1 MPDRSVDRSRWLQ
14 TPCALRLGGPN
25 RTSQPLTPS
34 VAPWVLPRDL
44 RSRVRAVLP
53 SFVRRTAPHVARTP
67 HGAARLEVTPYLS
80 PGCLPPVRSR
90 SCDRAKPSAFP
101 VTFARKSSHPFAR
114 SVPIRPV
121 KDQRPSRATPCA
133 SRFASRLPSIARRRC
148 LSPTSAIDSRHEHPW
163 DRSISGPAACAALTA
178 GSFPFPKV
186 GFFRATPDHL
196 AAIQPRL
203 GACLT
208 ARLQLR
214 PVAHGSSSPFGSVW
228 MPGIAFVAIPLWLG
242 VVGQAQSWRSNL

>member
-14 TPCALRLGGPN
+14 TLCALRLGGPN
-25 RTSQPLTPS
+25 LTSQPLTPS
-34 VAPWVLPRDL
+34 VAPWALPRDL
-44 RSRVRAVLP
+44 RSRVR
-53 SFVRRTAPHVARTP
+53 RR
-67 HGAARLEVTPYLS
+67 
-80 PGCLPPVRSR
+80 PPVFRQESGTPRRQDPAGRRPVRGDAIPEPRVPSAGSISILRSSEALR
-90 SCDRAKPSAFP
+90 VPCYVRAKVLAPFRPERSD
-101 VTFARKSSHPFAR
+101 SSR
-114 SVPIRPV
+114 QDERP
-121 KDQRPSRATPCA
+121 PRATPCG